1 MEERQRLARELHD
14 SVTQSLYS
22 VNLLAETAHRA
33 VTANDLERT
42 NYLVDRVGEMAR
54 QALKEMRLLVYE
66 LRPAALAQ
74 EGLVGALQQR
84 LDTVEGRAGVKT
96 QLRID
101 GDPARIPQ
109 QMEAHLY
116 RIAQEALNN
125 ALKHAEAV
133 AVTVLLSVDTEF
145 VTLTIKD
152 NGRGFRS
159 QPCSELGGIGLKSMH
174 ERFQQLH
181 GALRVETQPG
191 SGVTVC
197 VCLPLNADG
206 LPSLRRI
213 PATITLDELYS
224 PVHKEPQ

>member
-1 MEERQRLARELHD
+1 MEERQQLARELHD

-159 QPCSELGGIGLKSMH
+159 QPCARTWRHRTQEHARTLPTVARRAACRNAARQRRDGVRLSAVECRWTAELTAYTRH
-174 ERFQQLH
+174 HHPR
-181 GALRVETQPG
+181 
-191 SGVTVC
+191 
-197 VCLPLNADG
+197 
-206 LPSLRRI
+206 
-213 PATITLDELYS
+213 
-224 PVHKEPQ
+224 